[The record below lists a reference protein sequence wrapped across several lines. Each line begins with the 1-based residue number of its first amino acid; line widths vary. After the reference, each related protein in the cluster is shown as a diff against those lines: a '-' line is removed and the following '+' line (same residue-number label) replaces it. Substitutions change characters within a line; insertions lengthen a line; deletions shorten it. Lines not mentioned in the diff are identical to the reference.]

1 MSTAAASSRA
11 AYTRVEPILRE
22 LGAPTHVGDNGHGQ
36 VLKLAVNISLAVQM
50 LALAEGLLRDLAALF
65 EVLEQLV
72 TDSTVG
78 G

>member
-22 LGAPTHVGDNGHGQ
+22 L
-36 VLKLAVNISLAVQM
+36 
-50 LALAEGLLRDLAALF
+50 AALF
-65 EVLEQLV
+65 EVLEQLA